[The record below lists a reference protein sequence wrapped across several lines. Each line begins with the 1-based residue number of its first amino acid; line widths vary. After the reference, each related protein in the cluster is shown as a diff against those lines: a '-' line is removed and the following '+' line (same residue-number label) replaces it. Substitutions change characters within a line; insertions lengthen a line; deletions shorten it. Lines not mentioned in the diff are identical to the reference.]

1 MENRVELSTLE
12 YKEVWDRIYDDFNFE
27 PSISNFPSFDVPKP
41 FITYD
46 VSSYINWSGDI
57 DTYNEHPGY
66 WINPHLEFSKSEFD
80 GWTVPIFPNGDYYF
94 FIHKM
99 LNGDYW
105 DTPGKEPSL
114 FLEKK

>member
-1 MENRVELSTLE
+1 MASQMENRVELSTLE
-12 YKEVWDRIYDDFNFE
+12 YKEVWDRIYNDFNFE

-66 WINPHLEFSKSEFD
+66 WINPHLEFQKVSLMD
-80 GWTVPIFPNGDYYF
+80 GQHPSFQTVLITFL
-94 FIHKM
+94 FIK
-99 LNGDYW
+99 
-105 DTPGKEPSL
+105 
-114 FLEKK
+114 F